1 MIKLLQKMDEKVQI
15 NLKND
20 IIYKNII
27 IIENLRKIVITQL
40 V

>member
-1 MIKLLQKMDEKVQI
+1 MIKLLQKVDEKVQI
-15 NLKND
+15 NLKYD